1 MLLISNRHS
10 VEMVDVTKRR
20 GDSKSKPNVI
30 RDYNDGMLG
39 SDKADQMISY
49 YDCLRKTTHWYKKVA
64 LHIIDIYIFNSYALH
79 KKLSGNQEA
88 NLLEF
93 RESIVK
99 CLIKEKLNFDVSTTS
114 QQTAFHYLE

>member
-1 MLLISNRHS
+1 M
-10 VEMVDVTKRR
+10 EMVDVTKRR

-114 QQTAFHYLE
+114 QQTGFHYLE